1 MAHACRAG
9 EVAAACGS
17 KKSSLLH
24 RMLTLHFKV
33 EGITY
38 RDCDD
43 AQQAAEHV
51 VGITAAIAKQAYKVR
66 THVPILLLMHGTV

>member
-1 MAHACRAG
+1 MN
-9 EVAAACGS
+9 
-17 KKSSLLH
+17 
-24 RMLTLHFKV
+24 RMLALHFRV

-38 RDCDD
+38 RDCND

-66 THVPILLLMHGTV
+66 ASLPPLVLMHSTVWFALSSEIFLLSRVALMC